1 MLMRLVT
8 VGAALTAVVAAIPT
22 QRRSAWPFAP
32 FKTSG
37 RDIVDTNGDKV
48 LYAGTNWP
56 GHNDVMIPEG
66 LQYQSI
72 ESIVSMIKSLGM
84 NVVRLTYA
92 IEMVDDIFSNK
103 NSTLSA
109 ALDNALGSV
118 NGSIV
123 LQQILSHN
131 PSFTASTTRL
141 EVYDA
146 VTAECYKQQL
156 LVHLDNHVSKGEWCC
171 STGDGNAWFGSEFFN
186 VENWRRG
193 NAFMANHAKSWPAYV
208 SQGLRNEL
216 RDPNNTALNYGW
228 ESWYQ
233 NVIPTADAVN
243 AANPDP
249 LIFYSGLHF
258 DTDLANVTAGIPLTP
273 DGSVFDISDFCYAD
287 KIVFELHNYN
297 NALADAN
304 CANFNLTKS
313 GYNAM
318 DISST
323 STAKNF
329 APVVLTEFGFPQTPT
344 NYTLPY
350 AQCIKEYLTT
360 ALPGGP
366 GGWIH
371 WAVGGSYYIR
381 EGVQDNDETWG
392 LLNHDWSAWRSPAAV
407 ENYFLPF
414 VQATLGEE
422 SYGYS
427 S

>member
-1 MLMRLVT
+1 MSV
-8 VGAALTAVVAAIPT
+8 
-22 QRRSAWPFAP
+22 Q
-32 FKTSG
+32 
-37 RDIVDTNGDKV
+37 
-48 LYAGTNWP
+48 
-56 GHNDVMIPEG
+56 IPEG

-84 NVVRLTYA
+84 NVIRLTYA

-304 CANFNLTKS
+304 CANFNLTKP

-371 WAVGGSYYIR
+371 WAVGGSYVSYPFLSFCLSFYISYS
-381 EGVQDNDETWG
+381 NHSSTTA
-392 LLNHDWSAWRSPAAV
+392 LLDTDIDIDDMTTIVHPRRRPRQRRNVGAV
-407 ENYFLPF
+407 ESRL
-414 VQATLGEE
+414 VRVEISGRGGELFSAVCA
-422 SYGYS
+422 SYAG
-427 S
+427 

>member
-1 MLMRLVT
+1 
-8 VGAALTAVVAAIPT
+8 
-22 QRRSAWPFAP
+22 
-32 FKTSG
+32 
-37 RDIVDTNGDKV
+37 
-48 LYAGTNWP
+48 
-56 GHNDVMIPEG
+56 
-66 LQYQSI
+66 
-72 ESIVSMIKSLGM
+72 MIKSLGM

-193 NAFMANHAKSWPAYV
+193 SAFMANHAKSWPAYV

-297 NALADAN
+297 NALADSN

-371 WAVGGSYYIR
+371 WAVGGSYVSYPFLSFFLSIFRILTIYQPLPCLIR
-381 EGVQDNDETWG
+381 ILILMT
-392 LLNHDWSAWRSPAAV
+392 
-407 ENYFLPF
+407 
-414 VQATLGEE
+414 
-422 SYGYS
+422 
-427 S
+427 

>member
-1 MLMRLVT
+1 
-8 VGAALTAVVAAIPT
+8 
-22 QRRSAWPFAP
+22 
-32 FKTSG
+32 
-37 RDIVDTNGDKV
+37 
-48 LYAGTNWP
+48 
-56 GHNDVMIPEG
+56 
-66 LQYQSI
+66 
-72 ESIVSMIKSLGM
+72 M

-371 WAVGGSYYIR
+371 WAVGGSYVSYPFLSFFLSFYASYS
-381 EGVQDNDETWG
+381 NHSSTTA
-392 LLNHDWSAWRSPAAV
+392 LLDTDIDIDDMTTIVHPRRRPRQRRNVGAV
-407 ENYFLPF
+407 ESRLVRLEISGRGGKLFSA
-414 VQATLGEE
+414 VCA
-422 SYGYS
+422 SYAG
-427 S
+427 

>member
-1 MLMRLVT
+1 M
-8 VGAALTAVVAAIPT
+8 
-22 QRRSAWPFAP
+22 SAQ
-32 FKTSG
+32 
-37 RDIVDTNGDKV
+37 
-48 LYAGTNWP
+48 
-56 GHNDVMIPEG
+56 IPEG

-84 NVVRLTYA
+84 NVIRLTYA

-273 DGSVFDISDFCYAD
+273 DGSAFDISDFCYAD

-371 WAVGGSYYIR
+371 WAVGGSYVSYPFLSFFPSFYFSYS
-381 EGVQDNDETWG
+381 NHSSTTA
-392 LLNHDWSAWRSPAAV
+392 LLDTDIDIDDMTTIVHPRRRPRQRRNVGAV
-407 ENYFLPF
+407 ESRLVRVEISGRGGKLFPA
-414 VQATLGEE
+414 VCA
-422 SYGYS
+422 SYAG
-427 S
+427 

>member
-1 MLMRLVT
+1 MSV
-8 VGAALTAVVAAIPT
+8 
-22 QRRSAWPFAP
+22 Q
-32 FKTSG
+32 
-37 RDIVDTNGDKV
+37 
-48 LYAGTNWP
+48 
-56 GHNDVMIPEG
+56 IPEG

-103 NSTLSA
+103 DSTLSA

-371 WAVGGSYYIR
+371 WAVGGSYVSYPFLSIFLSFHFSYS
-381 EGVQDNDETWG
+381 NHSSTTA
-392 LLNHDWSAWRSPAAV
+392 LLDTDVDIDDMTTIVHPRRRPRQRRNVGIVESRLVRVEISGRGGKLFPAVCA
-407 ENYFLPF
+407 
-414 VQATLGEE
+414 
-422 SYGYS
+422 SYAG
-427 S
+427 

>member
-1 MLMRLVT
+1 
-8 VGAALTAVVAAIPT
+8 
-22 QRRSAWPFAP
+22 
-32 FKTSG
+32 
-37 RDIVDTNGDKV
+37 
-48 LYAGTNWP
+48 
-56 GHNDVMIPEG
+56 
-66 LQYQSI
+66 
-72 ESIVSMIKSLGM
+72 M
-84 NVVRLTYA
+84 NVIRLTYA

-371 WAVGGSYYIR
+371 WAVGGSYVSYSFLSFFLSLYFSYF
-381 EGVQDNDETWG
+381 NHSSTTA
-392 LLNHDWSAWRSPAAV
+392 LLDTDIDIDDMTTIVHPRRRPRQRRNVGAV
-407 ENYFLPF
+407 ESRLVRVEISGRGGKLFPA
-414 VQATLGEE
+414 VCA
-422 SYGYS
+422 SYAG
-427 S
+427 

>member
-1 MLMRLVT
+1 MSV
-8 VGAALTAVVAAIPT
+8 
-22 QRRSAWPFAP
+22 Q
-32 FKTSG
+32 
-37 RDIVDTNGDKV
+37 
-48 LYAGTNWP
+48 
-56 GHNDVMIPEG
+56 IPEG

-103 NSTLSA
+103 DSTLSA

-243 AANPDP
+243 AVNPDP

-371 WAVGGSYYIR
+371 WAVGGSYVSYPFLSFFLSFYFSYS
-381 EGVQDNDETWG
+381 NHSSTTA
-392 LLNHDWSAWRSPAAV
+392 LLDTDIDIDDMTTIVHPRRRPRQRRNVGAV
-407 ENYFLPF
+407 ESRLVRVEISGRGGKLFPA
-414 VQATLGEE
+414 VCA
-422 SYGYS
+422 SYAG
-427 S
+427 

>member
-1 MLMRLVT
+1 MSV
-8 VGAALTAVVAAIPT
+8 
-22 QRRSAWPFAP
+22 Q
-32 FKTSG
+32 
-37 RDIVDTNGDKV
+37 
-48 LYAGTNWP
+48 
-56 GHNDVMIPEG
+56 IPEG

-84 NVVRLTYA
+84 NVIRLTYA

-233 NVIPTADAVN
+233 NVITTADAVN

-371 WAVGGSYYIR
+371 WAVGGSYVSYPFLSFFLSFYFSYS
-381 EGVQDNDETWG
+381 NHSSTTA
-392 LLNHDWSAWRSPAAV
+392 LLDTDIDIDDMTTIVHPRRRPRQRRNVGAV
-407 ENYFLPF
+407 ESRLVRVEISGRGGKLFPA
-414 VQATLGEE
+414 VCA
-422 SYGYS
+422 SYAG
-427 S
+427 

>member
-1 MLMRLVT
+1 
-8 VGAALTAVVAAIPT
+8 
-22 QRRSAWPFAP
+22 
-32 FKTSG
+32 
-37 RDIVDTNGDKV
+37 
-48 LYAGTNWP
+48 
-56 GHNDVMIPEG
+56 
-66 LQYQSI
+66 
-72 ESIVSMIKSLGM
+72 M

-243 AANPDP
+243 AANRDP

-371 WAVGGSYYIR
+371 WAVGGSYVSYPFLSFFLSFYISYS
-381 EGVQDNDETWG
+381 NHLSTTA
-392 LLNHDWSAWRSPAAV
+392 LLDTDIDIDDMTTIVHPRRRPRQRRNVGAV
-407 ENYFLPF
+407 ESRLVRVEISGRGGKLFPA
-414 VQATLGEE
+414 VCA
-422 SYGYS
+422 SYAG
-427 S
+427 

>member
-1 MLMRLVT
+1 MSV
-8 VGAALTAVVAAIPT
+8 
-22 QRRSAWPFAP
+22 Q
-32 FKTSG
+32 
-37 RDIVDTNGDKV
+37 
-48 LYAGTNWP
+48 
-56 GHNDVMIPEG
+56 IPEG

-243 AANPDP
+243 AANPEP

-371 WAVGGSYYIR
+371 WAVGGSYVSYSFLSFFLSLHFSYS
-381 EGVQDNDETWG
+381 NHSSTTA
-392 LLNHDWSAWRSPAAV
+392 LLDTDIDIDDMTTIVHPRRRPRQRRNVGAV
-407 ENYFLPF
+407 ESRLVRVEISGRGGKLFSA
-414 VQATLGEE
+414 VCA
-422 SYGYS
+422 SYAG
-427 S
+427 